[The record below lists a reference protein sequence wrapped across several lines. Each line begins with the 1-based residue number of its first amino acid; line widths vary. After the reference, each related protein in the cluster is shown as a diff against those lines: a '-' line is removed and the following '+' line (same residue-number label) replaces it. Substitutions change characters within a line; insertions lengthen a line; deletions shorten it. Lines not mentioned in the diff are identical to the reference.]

1 MNEKINSWILKE
13 KEKID
18 KKMMLDNLANEISK
32 KFKIEKTKALSLIKS
47 ETLDWL
53 DNLKKELKVENLN
66 NKQLEEL
73 FLVLKWAQEIIANAS
88 KIEIK
93 ILKED
98 IEKNVK
104 IEDFVNIVEKHLPPK
119 LLQRAK
125 NPKNIHEHILWF
137 SLGTSNSIISIID
150 ALYQIWAWIIKM
162 PYHIYMIVSWKWE
175 IKSMKKI

>member
-1 MNEKINSWILKE
+1 MNEKINSGILKE

-47 ETLDWL
+47 ETLDGL

-73 FLVLKWAQEIIANAS
+73 FLVLKGAQEIIANAS

-125 NPKNIHEHILWF
+125 NPKNIHEHILGF

-150 ALYQIWAWIIKM
+150 ALYQIGAGIIKM
-162 PYHIYMIVSWKWE
+162 PYHIYMIVSGKGE